1 MATPDSLEGA
11 VLAGFSE
18 SIHQDGSGNRY
29 RFFCSFLFLFSTVS
43 KYRAAVFFVTVV
55 SSFFLFFFCLFFF
68 WIQSIDAVEPART
81 KYRSSMSRVSL
92 ENENKTKQT
101 KTIRGIEWKPN
112 QTQSNQIETKPMKLN
127 KTQSNPIT
135 KPVQLRIIQYC
146 LVKPSKTHNNPVK
159 PNKTQ

>member
-1 MATPDSLEGA
+1 MATPDSLKGA

-29 RFFCSFLFLFSTVS
+29 RFFLFFSFSFFNRFQISGRRVFR
-43 KYRAAVFFVTVV
+43 YRRFIFFFV
-55 SSFFLFFFCLFFF
+55 CFFF

-135 KPVQLRIIQYC
+135 KPVQLRITQYC

>member
-1 MATPDSLEGA
+1 M
-11 VLAGFSE
+11 
-18 SIHQDGSGNRY
+18 NR
-29 RFFCSFLFLFSTVS
+29 FIKMEVEIDT
-43 KYRAAVFFVTVV
+43 VFFV
-55 SSFFLFFFCLFFF
+55 LFFFFFQPFPNIGPPCFSLPSFHLFFCF
-68 WIQSIDAVEPART
+68 FFVWIQSIDAVEPART

-135 KPVQLRIIQYC
+135 KPVQLRITQYC